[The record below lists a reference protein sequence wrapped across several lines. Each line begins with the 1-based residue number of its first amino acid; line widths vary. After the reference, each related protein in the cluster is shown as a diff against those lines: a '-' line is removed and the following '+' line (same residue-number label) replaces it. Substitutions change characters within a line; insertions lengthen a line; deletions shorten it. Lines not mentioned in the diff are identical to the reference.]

1 MRSMTRKE
9 RRVFERLVRLA
20 GTPGLVEE
28 ALRETSREFDG
39 PTPLERV
46 VQYINARRG
55 QRPRSAASLP

>member
-9 RRVFERLVRLA
+9 RRLFERLVRLA
-20 GTPGLVEE
+20 GTPVLVEE

-46 VQYINARRG
+46 VRPSSWDGPRRED
-55 QRPRSAASLP
+55 RCP

>member
-20 GTPGLVEE
+20 GTPVLVAE

-55 QRPRSAASLP
+55 HRPRSAASLP